1 MSDYG
6 EALEVILVDDGSHDL
21 DPAVVSALGGRLISL
36 RTNQGKGAAVRAG
49 MREARG
55 AVRVYT
61 DVDLPFG
68 SECIRLAEHFIA
80 ERGFH
85 VVIGDRTLEASR
97 YLHRVTHV
105 RRLASAVFTT
115 IVGRVV
121 TGGFFDTQCGVKGF
135 RSDVAE
141 RLFLLSRID
150 RFAFDVEL
158 VYMSLK
164 HRLDIKR
171 LAVELER
178 NETSSVRVVRD
189 SLRMLVDVARIVVN
203 QYRGRY
209 RDDYLLALITR
220 ETRAAQVTIRS
231 RRPS

>member
-1 MSDYG
+1 
-6 EALEVILVDDGSHDL
+6 
-21 DPAVVSALGGRLISL
+21 
-36 RTNQGKGAAVRAG
+36 

-55 AVRVYT
+55 DVRVYT

-68 SECIRLAEHFIA
+68 SECIRLMEHFIA

-97 YLHRVTHV
+97 YSQQVTLL

-115 IVGRVV
+115 LVGRVI

-209 RDDYLLALITR
+209 RDDYLLALITH